1 MSCLLVTD
9 VGTTSIKST
18 LFDLQLRPLASA
30 TGEYSI
36 RSYPDGRVELDPETY
51 WTYFRRGL
59 AAVCEQAG
67 IHAGEIER
75 LTFTTQGET
84 LIPVDAGGR
93 ALGNAIVWLDTRAEA
108 EAGIVS
114 REAGADELYRRTGI
128 ADCNAVPSASSCGS
142 RSMPPIFT
150 RRQAAS
156 CSWKIT

>member
-67 IHAGEIER
+67 IHAGGDR
-75 LTFTTQGET
+75 AADLHHAGR
-84 LIPVDAGGR
+84 DADPGGR
-93 ALGNAIVWLDTRAEA
+93 RGPRPWKRDRV
-108 EAGIVS
+108 AGH
-114 REAGADELYRRTGI
+114 AGRGGGRNRL
-128 ADCNAVPSASSCGS
+128 S
-142 RSMPPIFT
+142 
-150 RRQAAS
+150 
-156 CSWKIT
+156 